1 MKFQSKSAWAY
12 IIRNFWKLVYV
23 ALPVAVL
30 MAFFANPTREID
42 FLYKLICGQLNFD
55 NVYVSFNNAYTI
67 LRFGQYWWTDA
78 ITFIVLALT
87 VAMLAVKISR
97 HMRVGVMPA
106 LPFKRA
112 LGLFVTIFLALLC
125 YFCIGEIVML
135 LPVGIMYILRATDNV
150 VAVAAV
156 GVSIAF
162 VIRLLSVWVFTL
174 LILALPLKYSENYH
188 LNVGLSYSVR
198 VMTKQPRSVWTI
210 TLVYALGRYVLMLCA
225 YFARPYYLD
234 IVMYVIIYLVAVL
247 YLPTYAYKVYHDVVG
262 GERRDISQTI
272 FD

>member
-1 MKFQSKSAWAY
+1 MKFQSRSAWAY
-12 IIRNFWKLVYV
+12 IMRNFWKLVYV

-30 MAFFANPTREID
+30 MAFFANPTREIN
-42 FLYKLICGQLNFD
+42 FLYSLMSGQLNFD
-55 NVYVSFNNAYTI
+55 NIYASFNNAYTI
-67 LRFGQYWWTDA
+67 LRFEQNWWIDA
-78 ITFIVLALT
+78 ITFVMLALT
-87 VAMLAVKISR
+87 VAMLTVKISR
-97 HMRVGVMPA
+97 HMRMGVMPS
-106 LPFKRA
+106 LPFKKSF
-112 LGLFVTIFLALLC
+112 GLFVPTFFALLC
-125 YFCIGEIVML
+125 YFCISEIVML
-135 LPVGIMYILRATDNV
+135 LPVGVMYILRATDNV
-150 VAVAAV
+150 VAVAVV
-156 GVSIAF
+156 GASLAF

-210 TLVYALGRYVLMLCA
+210 TLVYALGRYLLMLCA

-234 IVMYVIIYLVAVL
+234 IVMYAIVYLVAVL

-262 GERRDISQTI
+262 GERRDISHTI